1 MTDRAIRRLPVET
14 GPSGW
19 LALSPRRTPVR
30 TLEREATADWLIVG
44 AGFAGLS
51 AARRLAQRRPGE
63 SIVVLDAKQVAQGP
77 AGRNSGF
84 MIDLPHNL
92 TSGQYLPNGAVQA
105 AQEIAHNRLAIRFAA
120 EAAEEYGMAHGTFD
134 PCGKTN
140 AASTEHGEKLNAEFA
155 RGLAQMGEAYE
166 VLDAQAMRAL
176 TGTSYYTSGLH
187 LPGAVMIQPAAYV
200 MTVAAALQS
209 VADIY
214 EDSPVVGLKREAG
227 FWAAKTPHGQI
238 KAPKVILAVN
248 GHIEEFGHFRGQL
261 MHVFT
266 YASMSAALRQGADGA
281 QTGAQTG
288 AERWGLLPADPMGAT
303 LRKFG
308 ADGAA
313 RLVIRT
319 RFTFD
324 PSLPVSEGRVARV
337 AAEQRR
343 SFDARFPG
351 LKGLPME
358 FSWAERL
365 CLSRNHVPAF
375 GEVEEGLFSACCEN
389 GLGTVKST
397 LAGLLAADLATGNGS
412 AQLDRFGAQ
421 AKPKRLPP
429 APMAWI
435 GINSVLRWQQLR
447 AGREG

>member
-1 MTDRAIRRLPVET
+1 MTDRAIRRLPVDT

-30 TLEREATADWLIVG
+30 VLDREATADWLIIG

-63 SIVVLDAKQVAQGP
+63 SIAVLDAKQVAQGP

-92 TSGQYLPNGAVQA
+92 TSGTYSPHGA
-105 AQEIAHNRLAIRFAA
+105 AQSALEIAHNRLAIRFAA
-120 EAAEEYGMAHGTFD
+120 EAAEEYGMDRGIFD

-140 AASTEHGEKLNAEFA
+140 AASTGHGETLNAEFA
-155 RGLAQMGEAYE
+155 RGLARMGEPYE

-176 TGTSYYTSGLH
+176 TGTSYYASGLH
-187 LPGAVMIQPAAYV
+187 TPGAVMIQPAAYV
-200 MTVAAALQS
+200 MTFAAALER

-214 EDSPVVGLKREAG
+214 EDSPVIGLKREG
-227 FWAAKTPHGQI
+227 GLWAAKTPHGLVR
-238 KAPKVILAVN
+238 APRVILAVN

-266 YASMSAALRQGADGA
+266 YASMSAALRPGADGFM
-281 QTGAQTG
+281 QTG
-288 AERWGLLPADPMGAT
+288 AERWGVLPADPMGAT

-308 ADGAA
+308 ADGEA
-313 RLVIRT
+313 RIVIRT

-324 PSLPVSEGRVARV
+324 PSLQVSEGRVAKV

-358 FSWAERL
+358 FSWAGRL

-375 GEVEEGLFSACCEN
+375 GEIEEGLFSACCEN

-412 AQLDRFGAQ
+412 AQLDEFRAQ

-429 APMAWI
+429 APMAWV
-435 GINSVLRWQQLR
+435 GINSVLRWQQMR